1 MRMLERK
8 LVRDLSR
15 MKGQALSIG
24 LVVACGVAV
33 FVASLSTYGSLS
45 ENRRAYDART
55 RFSDV
60 FASLE
65 RAPEPLARRIAAL
78 PGVATVE
85 TRIVQDVI
93 LDMEELPEPAVGR
106 FVSIPA
112 GHQPLLNRLHVR
124 SGRLPEPGR
133 NDEVLVNESFASW
146 HGLTPGDS
154 LVALL
159 NGRRQRLRIV
169 GVALSPEY
177 IAAIRPGAFIP
188 DDAHFGVLWMDRD
201 ALAAAFDMKGGFN
214 DVVLAL
220 SEGAS
225 EPEVLR
231 RLDAL
236 LAPHG
241 GRGAHGRTEQASYRY
256 VDDELEELRVE
267 ATVLPVI
274 FLAVAAFL
282 LHIVVGRLVH
292 TERTRIGTLKALGY
306 GSGQVALHY
315 LEWMGIITLAG
326 ALLGIAVGV
335 VLGRAWAEMYSLFFH
350 FPETLYTLH
359 PWIPLAAVGGSL
371 LASALGTLGAA
382 RRVVRLAPAEAM
394 MPPAPPVFR
403 PSALERLLVGTLS
416 SPQARMVVRSV
427 ARRPLRAALSA
438 LGVAAATAIILVGA
452 FWGDA
457 MGYLLDVQFSQA
469 QREDLTVA
477 FTRPVPE
484 RAAREL
490 RHLPGVLD
498 VEGLR
503 AVTVLLRAG
512 NRSRRVELL
521 GLPVHSR
528 LHPLWGT
535 GPRPLEL
542 PAEGLLLSERLA
554 TGLGVRVGDRLRMQ
568 VLEGAWREESVE
580 VAGVVDEYVGLSA
593 YMDVRT
599 LNRLMAEGPTLSA
612 AWLKV
617 DPRQEAALYAR
628 LKATPAVGAV
638 TLKHAILRVF
648 DETFGQVLLVFSGF
662 LTAFGAVIAF
672 GVVYN
677 GARILL
683 AEKERELASLRVLGF
698 TRREISGRLLGEL
711 GLQVVVGIPV
721 GLVLGYGL
729 AAFSI
734 TVMGPET
741 LRIPLVITPRTYAF
755 VAAAVAI
762 SGALS
767 ALLVRRKLDRLDLV
781 AVLKM
786 RE

>member
-8 LVRDLSR
+8 LVRDLAR

-24 LVVACGVAV
+24 LVVACGVAL
-33 FVASLSTYGSLS
+33 FVASLSTYGSLR
-45 ENRRAYDART
+45 ENRRAHDART
-55 RFSDV
+55 RFADV
-60 FASLE
+60 FASLK
-65 RAPEPLARRIAAL
+65 RAPEPLARRIAGL

-112 GHQPLLNRLHVR
+112 GRQPLLNRLHVR

-133 NDEVLVNESFASW
+133 SDEVLVNESFATW
-146 HGLTPGDS
+146 HGLGPGDS

-159 NGRRQRLRIV
+159 NGRRQRLRVV

-177 IAAIRPGAFIP
+177 IVALRPGSFLP
-188 DDAHFGVLWMDRD
+188 DDAHFGVMWMERE
-201 ALAAAFDMKGGFN
+201 ALAAVFDMKGSFN

-220 SEGAS
+220 SSGAS

-236 LAPHG
+236 LAPYG
-241 GRGAHGRTEQASYRY
+241 GRGAYGRKEQPSYRY
-256 VDDELEELRVE
+256 VEDELEELRVE

-306 GSGQVALHY
+306 GSVRVGLHY
-315 LEWMGIITLAG
+315 LEWMGVITLAG
-326 ALLGIAVGV
+326 ALVGIAVGV
-335 VLGRAWAEMYSLFFH
+335 VLGRAWAGMYSIFFH
-350 FPETLYTLH
+350 FPETLYLLR

-371 LASALGTLGAA
+371 LASMLGTLGAVQ
-382 RRVVRLAPAEAM
+382 RVVRLAAAEAM
-394 MPPAPPVFR
+394 QPPAPPVFR
-403 PSALERLLVGTLS
+403 PSALERLLVGRLS

-427 ARRPLRAALSA
+427 ARRPLRSALSA

-452 FWGDA
+452 FWSDA
-457 MGYLLDVQFSQA
+457 IGYLLEVQFSQV
-469 QREDLTVA
+469 QREDVTVA
-477 FTRPVPE
+477 FTEPVSE
-484 RAAREL
+484 RAEREL
-490 RHLPGVLD
+490 RHLPGVTA

-503 AVTVLLRAG
+503 AVPVLVRAG
-512 NRSRRVELL
+512 GRSRRVELL
-521 GLPVHSR
+521 GLPARSR
-528 LHPLWGT
+528 LHPLWGS
-535 GPRPLEL
+535 GPRPMEL
-542 PAEGLLLSERLA
+542 PPEGLMLSERLA
-554 TGLGVRVGDRLRMQ
+554 TLLGVRAGERVRVQ
-568 VLEGAWREESVE
+568 VLEGAWREESME

-593 YMDVRT
+593 YMEVGA

-612 AWLKV
+612 ALLKV
-617 DPRQEAALYAR
+617 DPRHEAELYAR
-628 LKATPAVGAV
+628 LKDTPAVGVV
-638 TLKHAILRVF
+638 TLKHAMLRVF
-648 DETFGQVLLVFSGF
+648 DETFGQVLLVFSGL

-698 TRREISGRLLGEL
+698 TRREISARLLGEL
-711 GLQVVVGIPV
+711 GLQVAVGIPV

-741 LRIPLVITPRTYAF
+741 LRIPLIISPRTYAL
-755 VAAAVAI
+755 VAGAVMV

-767 ALLVRRKLDRLDLV
+767 ALLVRRRLDRLDLV